1 MLPYCWQS
9 TDCRRTISQSRLS
22 STTHVSVPALPPLPP
37 RSATEIV
44 DGAVQLIRPQFGYFV
59 RIAAIGAIPA
69 LVSSV
74 VSLLLNQG
82 SPADLTTMLRR
93 QTEVVPLLMTLLV
106 YVFAAMQ
113 SGAIVTGAL
122 AVLRGDV
129 PPSVWTAFMSAFR
142 RLHAIVGA
150 YVLLIV
156 MFVVALLPV
165 FLVIGLVSV
174 ALGTGV
180 AATARSGTGAVIA
193 AALLAILALTI
204 VVLIAATLF
213 AQSVLMT
220 TLVVAERLGPF
231 AALRRAQKLSR
242 GNYAL
247 LAKTY
252 GLVLLIMLV
261 ITSVMVALS
270 LSFLEQQQLVQS
282 MFSVL
287 FIPVAPIVGS
297 IGLVSYADLR
307 VRREGADLDASLD
320 ALTAVPVPRL

>member
-1 MLPYCWQS
+1 M
-9 TDCRRTISQSRLS
+9 
-22 STTHVSVPALPPLPP
+22 SVPALPPLPP

-93 QTEVVPLLMTLLV
+93 QTEIIPLLMTLLV

-252 GLVLLIMLV
+252 GLVLLIMLL

-320 ALTAVPVPRL
+320 ALTAVPVPQL

>member
-22 STTHVSVPALPPLPP
+22 YTTHVSVPALPPLPP

-93 QTEVVPLLMTLLV
+93 QTEIIPLLMTLLV

-252 GLVLLIMLV
+252 GLVLLIMLL

-320 ALTAVPVPRL
+320 ALTAVPVPQL

>member
-1 MLPYCWQS
+1 
-9 TDCRRTISQSRLS
+9 
-22 STTHVSVPALPPLPP
+22 
-37 RSATEIV
+37 
-44 DGAVQLIRPQFGYFV
+44 
-59 RIAAIGAIPA
+59 
-69 LVSSV
+69 
-74 VSLLLNQG
+74 
-82 SPADLTTMLRR
+82 MLRR

-320 ALTAVPVPRL
+320 ALTAVPVPQL

>member
-1 MLPYCWQS
+1 M
-9 TDCRRTISQSRLS
+9 
-22 STTHVSVPALPPLPP
+22 SVPALPPLPP

-93 QTEVVPLLMTLLV
+93 QTEIIPLLMTLLV

-180 AATARSGTGAVIA
+180 AATARSGSGAVIA

-252 GLVLLIMLV
+252 GLVLLIMLL

-320 ALTAVPVPRL
+320 ALTAVPVPQL